1 VSNLANRMTVSRFTI
16 WMPIFV
22 ISSLLAMGLQIKWLW
37 VVSIIS
43 FSVAAI
49 LDFLDGRVARSSNGR
64 ITVFGQQMDPVA
76 DKIVITMGLLVANM
90 AGVLP
95 FWITMISVYRD
106 HVMNGIR
113 AVVLSQKGEVISAS
127 RWGKYKTFLQFVGL
141 IILFVVAAKTN
152 FLPNYILWLIGQGI
166 MYITVGLTIWSL
178 KNYYK
183 NNKETI
189 TDSFEG
195 KPVSK
200 KLD

>member
-1 VSNLANRMTVSRFTI
+1 MSNLANRMTVSRFTI

>member
-1 VSNLANRMTVSRFTI
+1 MKNLANRMTVSRFTI
-16 WMPIFV
+16 WTPIFV
-22 ISSLLAMGLQIKWLW
+22 ISSLLAIWLDIQWLW
-37 VVSIIS
+37 VVSITA

-49 LDFLDGRVARSSNGR
+49 LDFLDGRVARSPNGR

-95 FWITMISVYRD
+95 FWITMVSVYRD
-106 HVMNGIR
+106 HVMGGIR
-113 AVVLSQKGEVISAS
+113 SVVLSQKGEVISAS
-127 RWGKYKTFLQFVGL
+127 RWGKYKTFSQFVGL
-141 IILFVVAAKTN
+141 IILFASAAKTS

-166 MYITVGLTIWSL
+166 MYLTVVLTIWSL

-189 TDSFEG
+189 ADSFEG
-195 KPVSK
+195 KPILK
-200 KLD
+200 KSE

>member
-1 VSNLANRMTVSRFTI
+1 
-16 WMPIFV
+16 
-22 ISSLLAMGLQIKWLW
+22 MGLQIKWLW

>member
-1 VSNLANRMTVSRFTI
+1 MTVSRFTI